1 MGPVPGAA
9 TLFSCVRP
17 SMQALV
23 NSRRPLHTLCL
34 PCRPCLARAVTRPD
48 CGGGRRR
55 VTGGARAP
63 AGAGEELRAAQGAV
77 QARAGAHGRRRLRGG
92 RGRHQGR
99 AAGARPGPAGSGGV
113 VTRARGGR
121 GRPALAAGPCRRGR
135 PDPVSSL
142 TSVRPPYS
150 CPRKP
155 CRITHLPACA
165 YPVTPAQG
173 RQIHR
178 SAAPRVLWRSRWRLL
193 GAALRR
199 RALAPAP
206 R

>member
-1 MGPVPGAA
+1 VPGAA

-34 PCRPCLARAVTRPD
+34 PCRPCLARAVARPD
-48 CGGGRRR
+48 DGGGRRR
-55 VTGGARAP
+55 VTGVACAAAAGKCKGCGAAGPRWRAAEGDGGARAP

-150 CPRKP
+150 CPRKA
-155 CRITHLPACA
+155 CRIPHLPC
-165 YPVTPAQG
+165 
-173 RQIHR
+173 
-178 SAAPRVLWRSRWRLL
+178 
-193 GAALRR
+193 LRHI
-199 RALAPAP
+199 P
-206 R
+206 